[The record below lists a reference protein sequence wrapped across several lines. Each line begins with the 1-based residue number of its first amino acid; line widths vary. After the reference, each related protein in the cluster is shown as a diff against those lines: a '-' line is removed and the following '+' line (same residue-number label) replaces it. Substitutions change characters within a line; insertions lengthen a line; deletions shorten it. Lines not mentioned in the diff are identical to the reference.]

1 MKTLWLDANLTSADP
16 YDIARKHVQDLDAF
30 ATYEREYTSV
40 QKVWE
45 EFIKESED
53 VCTHHHSRSRK
64 SKKNKKH
71 KKRTRSSSKSVSIIF
86 FMFLFSFFHENKI
99 SRRRK
104 KNITLRLRRR
114 STRKRST
121 QDPGLHRAVRI
132 VL

>member
-1 MKTLWLDANLTSADP
+1 MKTIWLDANLSSGDP
-16 YDIARKHVQDLDAF
+16 YESAKKLVQDLDAF

-71 KKRTRSSSKSVSIIF
+71 KKRTRSSSKSVSIFKSI
-86 FMFLFSFFHENKI
+86 LLTVLNGVSFTGGGRRI
-99 SRRRK
+99 S
-104 KNITLRLRRR
+104 LR
-114 STRKRST
+114 S
-121 QDPGLHRAVRI
+121 
-132 VL
+132 